1 MLTALIQVVLW
12 HNVCNSVHL
21 VMRELMQGLEAGL
34 VTRDT
39 FTRLCGQ
46 LSSKLCC
53 LPVCVLS
60 WLISYSHFGQAPLHR
75 PGSIS
80 PLEILDMFLDM
91 SLDTSEVQESEG
103 LPHYAQRST
112 MMVNIVRK
120 MRQELEEAGARR
132 PGAGLGLS
140 LDTKEAGLE
149 AELALVWEEMW
160 GRGRL
165 DIAGT
170 KSMARLYTLGGA
182 EWFVTVLVERLLGLV
197 YSTDLD
203 RATAAVFSLLHIDL
217 VPCSLALLLH
227 TLPRCLV
234 GEGREQLLV
243 HPGAKCLARLTVDCL
258 AASLSSRG
266 STAYTGRGSTADL
279 AAMCDGSQQ
288 PVKLRKLCGGGAE
301 VTVVPGQPAPSQDQ
315 LVDQAHTGLFQLLAG
330 LGMEPVSVS
339 VS

>member
-1 MLTALIQVVLW
+1 MSAAGCHCTACKLGYTRNFCSEQ
-12 HNVCNSVHL
+12 HNKRTGYVCNSVHL
-21 VMRELMQGLEAGL
+21 VMREMMQGLEVGL
-34 VTRDT
+34 VIHNT

-60 WLISYSHFGQAPLHR
+60 WLISYFNFGQARLHHLA
-75 PGSIS
+75 PG
-80 PLEILDMFLDM
+80 
-91 SLDTSEVQESEG
+91 
-103 LPHYAQRST
+103 H
-112 MMVNIVRK
+112 
-120 MRQELEEAGARR
+120 
-132 PGAGLGLS
+132 PGQVPGH
-140 LDTKEAGLE
+140 E
-149 AELALVWEEMW
+149 
-160 GRGRL
+160 
-165 DIAGT
+165 AGT
-170 KSMARLYTLGGA
+170 KSIARLYTLGGA

-243 HPGAKCLARLTVDCL
+243 QPRGQVPRAPHRGLPRRQPQQPRQHG
-258 AASLSSRG
+258 RG

-279 AAMCDGSQQ
+279 AVMCDGSQQ

-301 VTVVPGQPAPSQDQ
+301 VTAVPGQPAPSQDQ

-339 VS
+339 FSEKLFQNTI

>member
-1 MLTALIQVVLW
+1 M
-12 HNVCNSVHL
+12 CNSVHL
-21 VMRELMQGLEAGL
+21 VMREMMQGLEVGL
-34 VTRDT
+34 VIHNT

-60 WLISYSHFGQAPLHR
+60 WLISYSHFGQARLHHLA
-75 PGSIS
+75 PG
-80 PLEILDMFLDM
+80 
-91 SLDTSEVQESEG
+91 
-103 LPHYAQRST
+103 H
-112 MMVNIVRK
+112 
-120 MRQELEEAGARR
+120 
-132 PGAGLGLS
+132 PGQVPGH
-140 LDTKEAGLE
+140 E
-149 AELALVWEEMW
+149 
-160 GRGRL
+160 
-165 DIAGT
+165 AGT
-170 KSMARLYTLGGA
+170 KSIARLYTLGGA

-234 GEGREQLLV
+234 GEGHEQLLV

-301 VTVVPGQPAPSQDQ
+301 VTAVPGQPAPSQDQ
-315 LVDQAHTGLFQLLAG
+315 LVDQAHTGLFQLLPGWARSRG
-330 LGMEPVSVS
+330 SVS
-339 VS
+339 FSEKHFQNTICLICPF

>member
-1 MLTALIQVVLW
+1 MSAAGCHFTACKLGYTRNFCSEQ
-12 HNVCNSVHL
+12 HNKRTGYVCNSVHL
-21 VMRELMQGLEAGL
+21 VMREMMQGLEVGL
-34 VTRDT
+34 VIHNT

-60 WLISYSHFGQAPLHR
+60 WLISYSHFGQARLHHLA
-75 PGSIS
+75 PG
-80 PLEILDMFLDM
+80 
-91 SLDTSEVQESEG
+91 
-103 LPHYAQRST
+103 H
-112 MMVNIVRK
+112 
-120 MRQELEEAGARR
+120 
-132 PGAGLGLS
+132 PGQVPGH
-140 LDTKEAGLE
+140 E
-149 AELALVWEEMW
+149 
-160 GRGRL
+160 
-165 DIAGT
+165 AGT
-170 KSMARLYTLGGA
+170 KSIARLYTLGGA

-258 AASLSSRG
+258 SLSSRG

-301 VTVVPGQPAPSQDQ
+301 VTAVPGQPAPSQDQ
-315 LVDQAHTGLFQLLAG
+315 LAHTGLFQLLPGWAW
-330 LGMEPVSVS
+330 SR
-339 VS
+339 

>member
-1 MLTALIQVVLW
+1 M
-12 HNVCNSVHL
+12 
-21 VMRELMQGLEAGL
+21 MQGLEAGL

-39 FTRLCGQ
+39 FSRLCGQ

-91 SLDTSEVQESEG
+91 SLDTEASAQESEG

-120 MRQELEEAGARR
+120 MRQELEEAGTRR

-140 LDTKEAGLE
+140 LNTKEAGLE

-170 KSMARLYTLGGA
+170 KAIARLYTLGGA
-182 EWFVTVLVERLLGLV
+182 EWFVTVLVERLLRLV

-243 HPGAKCLARLTVDCL
+243 QP
-258 AASLSSRG
+258 RG
-266 STAYTGRGSTADL
+266 QVPRAPHRGL
-279 AAMCDGSQQ
+279 PRRQPQQ
-288 PVKLRKLCGGGAE
+288 PRQHGLHGPRQHGG
-301 VTVVPGQPAPSQDQ
+301 PGGH
-315 LVDQAHTGLFQLLAG
+315 V
-330 LGMEPVSVS
+330 
-339 VS
+339 

>member
-1 MLTALIQVVLW
+1 
-12 HNVCNSVHL
+12 
-21 VMRELMQGLEAGL
+21 
-34 VTRDT
+34 
-39 FTRLCGQ
+39 
-46 LSSKLCC
+46 
-53 LPVCVLS
+53 
-60 WLISYSHFGQAPLHR
+60 
-75 PGSIS
+75 
-80 PLEILDMFLDM
+80 
-91 SLDTSEVQESEG
+91 
-103 LPHYAQRST
+103 
-112 MMVNIVRK
+112 MMVNIGRK
-120 MRQELEEAGARR
+120 MPQELEEAGTRR

-170 KSMARLYTLGGA
+170 KAIARVYTLGGA
-182 EWFVTVLVERLLGLV
+182 EWFETVLVEQLLGLV

-217 VPCSLALLLH
+217 VPCSLALLMH

-243 HPGAKCLARLTVDCL
+243 NPGAKCLARLIVDCL

-301 VTVVPGQPAPSQDQ
+301 VNVVPAQPAPSQDQ
-315 LVDQAHTGLFQLLAG
+315 LAHTTHRPLPAAAG
-330 LGMEPVSVS
+330 LGTEPRECFVF
-339 VS
+339 